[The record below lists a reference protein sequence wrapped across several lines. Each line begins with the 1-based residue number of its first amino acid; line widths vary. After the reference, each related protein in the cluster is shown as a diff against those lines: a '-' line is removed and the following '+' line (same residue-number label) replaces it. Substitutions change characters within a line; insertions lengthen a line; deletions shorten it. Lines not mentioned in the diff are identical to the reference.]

1 MNISETLSRK
11 SQFHGSHVPRG
22 NPVTDAPASRVET
35 LKHEVAL

>member
-11 SQFHGSHVPRG
+11 SQRHDSKVARG

-35 LKHEVAL
+35 LKREVEL